1 MNSGV
6 RAACDRCHG
15 QKMKCIR
22 DKALEKCNRC
32 QASRA
37 ECTFSPARKSGRP
50 PTAHRDPVSPLSMA
64 PDRLDGNQQ
73 ATPHRT
79 NIYPTPASHNSRFD
93 SVVMEESELSLLPF
107 QSSLDS
113 NISGLEAWNDDF
125 FTTDAQLDSH
135 DAVSGTLTPYSEN
148 YLPAFDQSPHGPSSG
163 LGCGEATRALSIPSS
178 HNERSSEEVPAA
190 LDTMRQLSELSGR
203 LFTQVNCHTR
213 RNKNN
218 PSHASTDHF
227 EQLTADVLDSSVAFL
242 DILKAFQKAVVK
254 TAQNFTGPFTSEDDS
269 ASFVPDTATTLQI
282 LTAYIRLTQLHHAL
296 YTHIQLLLSSSTSAT
311 NCPTI
316 MPKLPLPAVFP
327 SLSIG
332 GIKLSAYPRFQFKFL
347 LQICV
352 HHLGEMEALLSLP
365 LGFRVSAM
373 ERCAGSAGISNGIL
387 GSGSGG
393 TALLVRTVLK
403 EIEEP
408 VKGIRTTLTILR
420 EELRG
425 SIQI

>member
-22 DKALEKCNRC
+22 DKALKKCNRC

-64 PDRLDGNQQ
+64 PNRLDGNQQ
-73 ATPHRT
+73 ATPHKT

-93 SVVMEESELSLLPF
+93 STVMEESEMSLLPF

-125 FTTDAQLDSH
+125 FTAEAQLDSH

-148 YLPAFDQSPHGPSSG
+148 YLPAFDQSPHGLDSG
-163 LGCGEATRALSIPSS
+163 LGCGEATRALSVPFSP
-178 HNERSSEEVPAA
+178 NGRSSEEVSAA
-190 LDTMRQLSELSGR
+190 LDTTRQLSELSGR

-218 PSHASTDHF
+218 PSHASTDYF
-227 EQLTADVLDSSVAFL
+227 ERLVADVLDSSVAFL
-242 DILKAFQKAVVK
+242 NILKAFQKAVVK
-254 TAQNFTGPFTSEDDS
+254 ITQDITGPFTSEDDS
-269 ASFVPDTATTLQI
+269 GNFVPDTATTLQI

-296 YTHIQLLLSSSTSAT
+296 YTHIQSLLSPSTSAT

-316 MPKLPLPAVFP
+316 MPKLPLLTIFP

-332 GIKLSAYPRFQFKFL
+332 GITLSAYPRFQFKFL
-347 LQICV
+347 LQICA
-352 HHLGEMEALLSLP
+352 HHLGEIEALLSLP
-365 LGFRVSAM
+365 SGFRVSAM
-373 ERCAGSAGISNGIL
+373 ERCAGSAGNSNGIL

-393 TALLVRTVLK
+393 TALLVRTILMEV
-403 EIEEP
+403 EEP
-408 VKGIRTTLTILR
+408 MKDIRTILAFLR